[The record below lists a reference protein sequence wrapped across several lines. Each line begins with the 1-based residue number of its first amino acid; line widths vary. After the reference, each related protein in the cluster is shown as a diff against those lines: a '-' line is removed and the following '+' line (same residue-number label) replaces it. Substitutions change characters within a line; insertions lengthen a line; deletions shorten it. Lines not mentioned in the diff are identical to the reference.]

1 MLTRAALLCAVSLSL
16 TSDELSEPGGARGT
30 PTGTGAR
37 CSALVLSALTR
48 YSIVAAAFR
57 ITTGPGPVP
66 SLDGQNIV
74 IGRVLS
80 GLPVVTAVS
89 RTPTYAPLSSART
102 WNALAGA
109 LGDGRAATARAAWS
123 KPRQAVVIT
132 ACGLL
137 QE

>member
-1 MLTRAALLCAVSLSL
+1 M
-16 TSDELSEPGGARGT
+16 
-30 PTGTGAR
+30 
-37 CSALVLSALTR
+37 
-48 YSIVAAAFR
+48 
-57 ITTGPGPVP
+57 P

-80 GLPVVTAVS
+80 GLPVVSAVA
-89 RTPTYAPLSSART
+89 RTPTYAPLPSART

-123 KPRQAVVIT
+123 KPRQAVLIT